1 METHLF
7 ENVIFGPINSR
18 RLGVSLGVNLLPLGS
33 KLCNFDCVYCECG
46 WTDLKSFPKIK
57 FFSRE
62 DIKIKLKEKLEELS
76 NNKTALNSITFAGNG
91 EPTMHPLFEEIIDDT
106 IELRNLFYPEC
117 KISVLS
123 NSLMLNNPKVV
134 AALKKIDNRI
144 MKLDAGSEKTFH
156 LINQPLNNRNLDWV
170 IQQLKKFNGDL
181 TIQTLFVK
189 GDHNGAH
196 IDNTTEEEI
205 NSWLEILKTITPK
218 EVMLYSIDRPT
229 PEKNLEKIP
238 KDKLIEIAEKV
249 KLIGIDAIVN

>member
-18 RLGVSLGVNLLPLGS
+18 RLGVSLGVNLLPLES

-46 WTDLKSFPKIK
+46 WTDLKSFPKIH

-76 NNKTALNSITFAGNG
+76 KNKTDLNSITFAGNG

-106 IELRNLFYPEC
+106 IELRNIYYPDC

-134 AALKKIDNRI
+134 TALKKIDNRI
-144 MKLDAGSEKTFH
+144 MKLDAGSETTFQ

-170 IQQLKKFNGDL
+170 VQQLKKFNGDL

-205 NSWLEILKTITPK
+205 NNWLEILKTLTPK

-238 KDKLIEIAEKV
+238 KEKLMEIAKKV
-249 KLIGIDAIVN
+249 ESIGINAIVN